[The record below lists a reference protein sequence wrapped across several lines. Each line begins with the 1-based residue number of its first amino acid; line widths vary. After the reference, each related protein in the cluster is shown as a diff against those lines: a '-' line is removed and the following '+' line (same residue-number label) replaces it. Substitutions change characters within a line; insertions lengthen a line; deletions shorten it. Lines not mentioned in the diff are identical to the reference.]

1 MTDVYDQF
9 EDSPIALST
18 EQIQRSKAQ
27 ADTFYNI
34 FLIVL
39 LLILVFVILYYFMK
53 NMKRQSSSP
62 VEIGYNRVFGDA
74 YDDNVEEV
82 LRVAEEKKD
91 LRPIDNYRVGV
102 IQIQNV
108 GDVDAGNNFFHRAIQ
123 GVIERPNDEDAVFI
137 LGGIEDFKRADNAEL
152 FQLLDQAREMVFDN
166 HINTIHERKIN
177 EMPKAGDPQYVQK
190 AVLSKQKWYSDS
202 QNVHDAKMTDV
213 MLMQYKQVKE
223 ENKQK
228 GLTMSYETAKK
239 FILNNIPP
247 KEQHKKEYIQK
258 TLDTMERNVSSLD
271 YVNEI
276 DVLETVV
283 ARAMDPANEQNRL
296 KIIQALANSLAD
308 GSNDYATVCLTG
320 RSKLIWQSLALLD
333 FNPEIGIMKSTQM
346 IRNEI
351 LEKVAKIISEEEG
364 KESPETIKEYVS
376 GGDNQQ
382 ISEMKNRI
390 LERIELIRD
399 VYKDIAD
406 PKDLNLII
414 CECKAEIS

>member
-152 FQLLDQAREMVFDN
+152 FQLLDQHV
-166 HINTIHERKIN
+166 
-177 EMPKAGDPQYVQK
+177 
-190 AVLSKQKWYSDS
+190 KWY
-202 QNVHDAKMTDV
+202 
-213 MLMQYKQVKE
+213 
-223 ENKQK
+223 
-228 GLTMSYETAKK
+228 LTT
-239 FILNNIPP
+239 
-247 KEQHKKEYIQK
+247 
-258 TLDTMERNVSSLD
+258 T
-271 YVNEI
+271 
-276 DVLETVV
+276 
-283 ARAMDPANEQNRL
+283 
-296 KIIQALANSLAD
+296 
-308 GSNDYATVCLTG
+308 
-320 RSKLIWQSLALLD
+320 
-333 FNPEIGIMKSTQM
+333 
-346 IRNEI
+346 
-351 LEKVAKIISEEEG
+351 
-364 KESPETIKEYVS
+364 
-376 GGDNQQ
+376 
-382 ISEMKNRI
+382 
-390 LERIELIRD
+390 
-399 VYKDIAD
+399 
-406 PKDLNLII
+406 
-414 CECKAEIS
+414 